1 MPGYIPSRTIR
12 ILMVLVVLA
21 PVASAAET
29 GDHSRSP
36 WQVLEPGLE
45 LGEFRSPQKSDS
57 GDSIIRVLRID
68 PERFSLRLM
77 NASATPDGKL
87 LTAREWV
94 TQRNLVAA
102 INASMYQTD
111 YRTSVSL
118 MKTKTHTNNP
128 WLSKDRSILAFN
140 PLIADLPGVQI
151 IDRECD
157 DFPSLRE
164 KYGTLVQSIRMI
176 SCRGKN
182 VWTQQPKKWSTA
194 AIGTDEAG
202 KVLFVH
208 VRSPYSTHDLINILL
223 ALPLGIRRAMYT
235 EGGLEAQLSIR
246 AGEKVFDF
254 VGSQETG
261 YREVGDTTRAR
272 PIPNVIG
279 VVRKKQK

>member
-1 MPGYIPSRTIR
+1 MYFPSRAIR
-12 ILMVLVVLA
+12 IFLTLVVLVPIRA
-21 PVASAAET
+21 AAES
-29 GDHSRSP
+29 GSPSRSP

-77 NASATPDGKL
+77 NASAIPDGKL
-87 LTAREWV
+87 LTAREWAG
-94 TQRNLVAA
+94 QHNLVAA

-128 WLSKDRSILAFN
+128 WLSKDKSILAFD
-140 PLIADLPGVQI
+140 PLVTDLPGVRI

-182 VWTQQPKKWSTA
+182 VWTQQPKKWSTT

-202 KVLFVH
+202 KVLFIH

-246 AGEKVFDF
+246 TGGKMFDF

-261 YREVGDTTRAR
+261 YREVSDTTRAR
-272 PIPNVIG
+272 PIPNIIG
-279 VVRKKQK
+279 VVRSKQK